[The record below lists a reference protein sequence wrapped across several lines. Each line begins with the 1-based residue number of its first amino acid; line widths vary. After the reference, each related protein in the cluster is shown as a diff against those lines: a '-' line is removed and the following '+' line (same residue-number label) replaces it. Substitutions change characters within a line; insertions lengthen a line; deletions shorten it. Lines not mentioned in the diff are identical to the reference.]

1 MIERVAPPYFS
12 MGGTRRSVYNDKV
25 LAFFYQNPKHRKTP
39 NETNS
44 NSPSREREHQG

>member
-1 MIERVAPPYFS
+1 MIWEGGTPRFS
-12 MGGTRRSVYNDKV
+12 MGGARRSMYNDKV

-44 NSPSREREHQG
+44 NSPSREREH